1 MALSLEGSRQTM
13 KHTRSQ
19 PTPLIGRG
27 GVQLVAGDAVIGSAS
42 LPLAALL
49 RELLQA
55 LGSPLG
61 VPESGFNEIDRPALW
76 FVALSS
82 ALLWPLALRAVDPGY
97 PSTQVPFRRFIIASL
112 LWLLAG
118 SGAIYLVDK
127 DLASRALVLFAAVI
141 IGGLSVTMRA
151 LRRPTLSQQAAPRT
165 ELPRLSGEAEQAL
178 ARGEPIAIS
187 IERLERAL
195 PRPTVI
201 MEGGTIWIYPSAL
214 SPAERLLKRIVDV
227 FFATA
232 LLIGLA
238 PLILIVAVAVL
249 VKDGRPIFY
258 SDRRAGLFGRPIT
271 IRKFRTMRVGADR
284 EREALWSQSE
294 TSGPAF
300 KIAED
305 PRVTP
310 LGRFLR
316 RFSLD
321 ELPQLFD
328 VLRGRLSLVGPR
340 PAGLDELARYEDRHR
355 LRLTVRPGVTGLWQ
369 VRRRLDDDFEQ
380 RINDDLEYIQRWSVA
395 FDLEVILRTVRV
407 VLAGRG
413 V

>member
-1 MALSLEGSRQTM
+1 MKPSHSR
-13 KHTRSQ
+13 SV
-19 PTPLIGRG
+19 PLIGRG
-27 GVQLVAGDAVIGSAS
+27 GVQLVAGDVIIGSAS
-42 LPLAALL
+42 LPLAALI

-61 VPESGFNEIDRPALW
+61 VPESGFKEIDRPALW
-76 FVALSS
+76 FVAAFS

-97 PSTQVPFRRFIIASL
+97 PSTNVPLRRFVIASL

-118 SGAIYLVDK
+118 SGAIYLMDK

-141 IGGLSVTMRA
+141 VGGLSVAQRV
-151 LRRPTLSQQAAPRT
+151 LRRPKSSQEIAPRA
-165 ELPRLSGEAEQAL
+165 ELPQLSGEAEQAL
-178 ARGEPIAIS
+178 ARGEPVAIS

-195 PRPTVI
+195 PRPIVI

-214 SPAERLLKRIVDV
+214 SPSERLLKRIVDV
-227 FFATA
+227 FFATV
-232 LLIGLA
+232 LLVGLS
-238 PLILIVAVAVL
+238 PVLLVVAVAVL

-284 EREALWSQSE
+284 EREALWSKSE

-300 KIAED
+300 KIAAD

-310 LGRFLR
+310 LGRILR

-380 RINDDLEYIQRWSVA
+380 RINDDLEYIKRWSVA
-395 FDLEVILRTVRV
+395 FDLEVIMRTIRV
-407 VLAGRG
+407 VLSGRG

>member
-1 MALSLEGSRQTM
+1 MKMKPSHSR
-13 KHTRSQ
+13 SV
-19 PTPLIGRG
+19 PLIGRG
-27 GVQLVAGDAVIGSAS
+27 GVQLVAGDVIIGSAS
-42 LPLAALL
+42 LPLAALT

-61 VPESGFNEIDRPALW
+61 VPESGFKEIDRPALW
-76 FVALSS
+76 FVAAFS
-82 ALLWPLALRAVDPGY
+82 AVLWPLALRAVDPGY
-97 PSTQVPFRRFIIASL
+97 PSTNVPLRRFVIASL

-118 SGAIYLVDK
+118 SGAIYLMDK

-141 IGGLSVTMRA
+141 VGGLSVALRV
-151 LRRPTLSQQAAPRT
+151 LRRPKSSQDIAPRT
-165 ELPRLSGEAEQAL
+165 ELPPLSGEAEQAL
-178 ARGEPIAIS
+178 ARGEPVAIS
-187 IERLERAL
+187 IDRLERAL

-214 SPAERLLKRIVDV
+214 SASERLLKRIVDV
-227 FFATA
+227 FFATV
-232 LLIGLA
+232 LLVGLS
-238 PLILIVAVAVL
+238 PVLLIVAVAVL

-284 EREALWSQSE
+284 EREALWSKSE

-300 KIAED
+300 KIAAD

-369 VRRRLDDDFEQ
+369 VRSRLDDDFEQ
-380 RINDDLEYIQRWSVA
+380 RINDDLEYIKRWSVA
-395 FDLEVILRTVRV
+395 FDLEVIMRTIRV
-407 VLAGRG
+407 VLSGRG

>member
-1 MALSLEGSRQTM
+1 MKPSHSR
-13 KHTRSQ
+13 SV
-19 PTPLIGRG
+19 PLIGRG
-27 GVQLVAGDAVIGSAS
+27 GVQLVAGDVIIGSAS
-42 LPLAALL
+42 LPLAALT

-61 VPESGFNEIDRPALW
+61 VPESGFKEIDRPALW
-76 FVALSS
+76 FVAAFS
-82 ALLWPLALRAVDPGY
+82 AVLWPLALRAVDPGY
-97 PSTQVPFRRFIIASL
+97 PSTNVPLRRFVIASL

-118 SGAIYLVDK
+118 SGAIYLMDK

-141 IGGLSVTMRA
+141 VGGLSVALRV
-151 LRRPTLSQQAAPRT
+151 LRRPKSSQDIAPRT
-165 ELPRLSGEAEQAL
+165 ELPPLSGEAEQAL
-178 ARGEPIAIS
+178 ARGEPVAIS
-187 IERLERAL
+187 IDRLERAL

-214 SPAERLLKRIVDV
+214 SASERLLKRIVDV
-227 FFATA
+227 FFATV
-232 LLIGLA
+232 LLVGLS
-238 PLILIVAVAVL
+238 PVLLIVAVAVL

-284 EREALWSQSE
+284 EREALWSKSE

-300 KIAED
+300 KIAAD

-369 VRRRLDDDFEQ
+369 VRSRLDDDFEQ
-380 RINDDLEYIQRWSVA
+380 RINDDLEYIKRWSVA
-395 FDLEVILRTVRV
+395 FDLEVIMRTIRV
-407 VLAGRG
+407 VLSGRG